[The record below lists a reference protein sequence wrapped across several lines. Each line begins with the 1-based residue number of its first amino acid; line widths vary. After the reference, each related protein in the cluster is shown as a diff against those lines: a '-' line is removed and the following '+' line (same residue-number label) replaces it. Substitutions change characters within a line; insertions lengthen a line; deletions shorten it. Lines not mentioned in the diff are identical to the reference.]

1 MKKNFKMCFHYPA
14 TTKREQRVTNST
26 ITWWQLQVARI
37 HISLLNDMNG
47 YLTTLQSGHATTKK
61 ITKKTTML
69 EEQRRKKNS
78 QTKDRELTATAL
90 GNKS

>member
-37 HISLLNDMNG
+37 HKSLLNDMNG
-47 YLTTLQSGHATTKK
+47 YLTTLQSGHATTKNNK
-61 ITKKTTML
+61 KNNDVGRTKKK
-69 EEQRRKKNS
+69 EEQSDERQRAN
-78 QTKDRELTATAL
+78 RNCI
-90 GNKS
+90 G